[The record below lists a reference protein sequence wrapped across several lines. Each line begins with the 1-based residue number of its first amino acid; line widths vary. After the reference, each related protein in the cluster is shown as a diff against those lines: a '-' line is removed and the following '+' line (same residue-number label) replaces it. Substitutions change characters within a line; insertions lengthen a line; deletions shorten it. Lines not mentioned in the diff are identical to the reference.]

1 MAELGAIFKLD
12 LEARWG
18 ERVKAFESMLER
30 RDNPMADKLPS
41 AEYEGANGERY
52 ERNRFAPNPFCF
64 FLFFFSLFLRSPSS
78 VIRGHGDTGL

>member
-52 ERNRFAPNPFCF
+52 ERNRFAPPPSV
-64 FLFFFSLFLRSPSS
+64 FFFSFFTPFLRSPSS
-78 VIRGHGDTGL
+78 VIRGQ